1 MTISISKNYT
11 TTKEDY
17 YIGVDAN
24 KPVTITLLPDAE
36 DGQEYVIKA
45 EMKPPLGKRKITIGT
60 SDESLIDGYSSYV
73 IYVSHDYVRLFR
85 SSGHWHVI

>member
-1 MTISISKNYT
+1 MAISISKNYT
-11 TTKEDY
+11 TTKDDY
-17 YIGVDAN
+17 YIGVDTE

-45 EMKPPLGKRKITIGT
+45 EMKPPIGKRKITIGT
-60 SDESLIDGYSSYV
+60 IDESTIDGYSSHV

-85 SSGHWHVI
+85 RGGNWHVI